1 MSVVKSLRSACRLAC
16 LACLP
21 LLACDGATSSG
32 GVAAPA
38 DGATPSATGAQQ
50 TCAESSGNGTVCS
63 GGDNEPGLTGQSIN
77 NQGLIGNSQHGRGV
91 YGSSDSSEG
100 GYFSSTDGD
109 GVLGYSLNGFSGHFT
124 GGKGVMMDP
133 PMAAGGPALTVNGE
147 ARVGLAAA
155 PGAVIPVCGTL
166 DPASGLFT
174 LVKCDDRLDK
184 LEAEV
189 AALKARLG
197 SADAGA
203 P

>member
-1 MSVVKSLRSACRLAC
+1 MSGRGPTTTDASPTAMEPV
-16 LACLP
+16 
-21 LLACDGATSSG
+21 DGAATLEKDLCSASG
-32 GVAAPA
+32 G
-38 DGATPSATGAQQ
+38 S
-50 TCAESSGNGTVCS
+50 GTVCS
-63 GGDNEPGLTGQSIN
+63 GGDNEPGLTGQSTN

-91 YGSSDSSEG
+91 YGSSSSSEG

-133 PMAAGGPALTVNGE
+133 PSASGSPALTVNGK
-147 ARVGLAAA
+147 AQLALPAA
-155 PGAVIPVCGTL
+155 SAAVIPVCGTL
-166 DPASGLFT
+166 DAASGLFT

-197 SADAGA
+197 PADAGA

>member
-1 MSVVKSLRSACRLAC
+1 MDAASTAPPSGREACVS
-16 LACLP
+16 
-21 LLACDGATSSG
+21 D
-32 GVAAPA
+32 
-38 DGATPSATGAQQ
+38 
-50 TCAESSGNGTVCS
+50 GNGPVCS
-63 GGDNEPGLTGQSIN
+63 GGDNEPGLTGESIN

-91 YGSSDSSEG
+91 YGSSASSEG

-109 GVLGYSLNGFSGHFT
+109 GLLGYSLNGFSGHFT

-133 PMAAGGPALTVNGE
+133 PTAAGSPALTVNGK
-147 ARVGLAAA
+147 VQLALPAA
-155 PGAVIPVCGTL
+155 TTALIPVCGTL
-166 DPASGLFT
+166 DPTSGLFT

-189 AALKARLG
+189 AALEARLG